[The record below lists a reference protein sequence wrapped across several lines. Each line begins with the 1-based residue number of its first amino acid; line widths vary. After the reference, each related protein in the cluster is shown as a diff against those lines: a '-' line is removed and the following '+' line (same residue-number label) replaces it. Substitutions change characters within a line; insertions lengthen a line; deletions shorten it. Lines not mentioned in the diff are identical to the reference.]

1 MNIPSGFIHW
11 IFNYLTNRS
20 QFVKLSSNCHSDL
33 LHSNT
38 GAPQGTVL
46 APFLFTLYTC
56 DARSSEDSCPLVK
69 FADDTALIGLIK
81 GDDHAKFLTQLNSFV
96 NYCVDN
102 FLILNVSKTKEM
114 VINFKNNATPLP
126 PVQIK
131 DSVADHIHTYKYL
144 GIVINDTLTWGDHI
158 DIVIKRLNSRLYC
171 LRKLAN
177 FDVRPEILSM
187 FYCSIISG
195 VFRYCLVCWGGN
207 VSHTEKKRID
217 SIIRN
222 AGHVIGE
229 SQPSLDSI
237 YDELLTSKLKFLMDD
252 QSHPLFYFTE
262 DNQMKSGRL
271 RLPTLKSNRYRDSFL
286 PCAIKCFNDNF
297 TR

>member
-1 MNIPSGFIHW
+1 
-11 IFNYLTNRS
+11 
-20 QFVKLSSNCHSDL
+20 
-33 LHSNT
+33 
-38 GAPQGTVL
+38 
-46 APFLFTLYTC
+46 
-56 DARSSEDSCPLVK
+56 
-69 FADDTALIGLIK
+69 
-81 GDDHAKFLTQLNSFV
+81 
-96 NYCVDN
+96 
-102 FLILNVSKTKEM
+102 
-114 VINFKNNATPLP
+114 
-126 PVQIK
+126 
-131 DSVADHIHTYKYL
+131 
-144 GIVINDTLTWGDHI
+144 
-158 DIVIKRLNSRLYC
+158 
-171 LRKLAN
+171 
-177 FDVRPEILSM
+177 M

-217 SIIRN
+217 SIIRK

-286 PCAIKCFNDNF
+286 PRAIKCFNDNF

>member
-1 MNIPSGFIHW
+1 
-11 IFNYLTNRS
+11 
-20 QFVKLSSNCHSDL
+20 
-33 LHSNT
+33 
-38 GAPQGTVL
+38 
-46 APFLFTLYTC
+46 
-56 DARSSEDSCPLVK
+56 
-69 FADDTALIGLIK
+69 
-81 GDDHAKFLTQLNSFV
+81 
-96 NYCVDN
+96 
-102 FLILNVSKTKEM
+102 M

-131 DSVADHIHTYKYL
+131 DSVVDRIHTYKYL
-144 GIVINDTLTWGDHI
+144 GIVINDTLTWGDHV

-177 FDVRPEILSM
+177 FDVHPEILSM

-207 VSHTEKKRID
+207 VSPTEKKRIH
-217 SIIRN
+217 SIIRK

-252 QSHPLFYFTE
+252 QSHPLFYFTG
-262 DNQMKSGRL
+262 DNQMTNEERKAETSHS
-271 RLPTLKSNRYRDSFL
+271 K
-286 PCAIKCFNDNF
+286 IQ
-297 TR
+297 